1 MFCLES
7 LDFCFLFCVRCRDGC
22 RLIIFFVIFAVDIFC
37 AEHFDGGENRY
48 PDKHTQRP
56 HDSTAY
62 YNGKDDPQRAYIQ
75 RVPQNLGPQEV
86 AVKLLQSKDEQ
97 TDPDAVDG
105 ADEQCDDDCGN
116 APQEWPE
123 IRNHVGNAD
132 DQTQY
137 QNQRRFDESQTNE
150 RQNADDQRVQG
161 FAYDEALKD
170 IVDTAA
176 VVKNTVCCFFRSQSI
191 NDFPQLA
198 QKVFFVKEHIKCNE
212 DRHDQI
218 EYETSHGEDVADEG
232 CQHFGNSI
240 GILKESKFSAAC
252 LQVFRNTQN
261 RCQQSVDDVV
271 HIFPIDEVYLHEKI
285 FDLLVQ
291 CSRIDRKLF
300 GKIHNRCFDLRH
312 QINGNP
318 DDAADDHG
326 VDQRNGNGAGH
337 PRMPLEKRVVFH
349 GMPFK
354 EIDEGIHDI
363 GDHKAHEKRQT
374 QTLCHFQ
381 KCMYGIADAGQV
393 ADDFFI
399 HIQQF

>member
-7 LDFCFLFCVRCRDGC
+7 SDFCFLFCVRCRDGC

-137 QNQRRFDESQTNE
+137 PKP
-150 RQNADDQRVQG
+150 
-161 FAYDEALKD
+161 EAL
-170 IVDTAA
+170 
-176 VVKNTVCCFFRSQSI
+176 
-191 NDFPQLA
+191 
-198 QKVFFVKEHIKCNE
+198 
-212 DRHDQI
+212 
-218 EYETSHGEDVADEG
+218 
-232 CQHFGNSI
+232 
-240 GILKESKFSAAC
+240 
-252 LQVFRNTQN
+252 
-261 RCQQSVDDVV
+261 
-271 HIFPIDEVYLHEKI
+271 
-285 FDLLVQ
+285 
-291 CSRIDRKLF
+291 
-300 GKIHNRCFDLRH
+300 
-312 QINGNP
+312 
-318 DDAADDHG
+318 
-326 VDQRNGNGAGH
+326 
-337 PRMPLEKRVVFH
+337 
-349 GMPFK
+349 
-354 EIDEGIHDI
+354 
-363 GDHKAHEKRQT
+363 
-374 QTLCHFQ
+374 
-381 KCMYGIADAGQV
+381 
-393 ADDFFI
+393 
-399 HIQQF
+399 